1 MSSSREPPRRISPRR
16 CRWARGQALTPQ
28 EVSRGCWHPRH
39 GHSASWVALVAP
51 CNARS
56 WPRGGDE
63 AARSTLSCWSGGRGH
78 PGDILGTSRGHP
90 GDIHQLLL
98 LAALQQS
105 LSPSCSRQ
113 DPAQEVPPTFPNLP
127 KMPPGEGPQRFPALP
142 PAAGHCPYQVG
153 CGGRALGVL
162 LGRIARAG
170 TEVGAGH
177 AAPVEGAQDADGG
190 LARAEDEELLPV
202 TRVGGV
208 VPQHLA

>member
-1 MSSSREPPRRISPRR
+1 M
-16 CRWARGQALTPQ
+16 AAGTPTM
-28 EVSRGCWHPRH
+28 VT
-39 GHSASWVALVAP
+39 ASWVALVAP
-51 CNARS
+51 CNVRS
-56 WPRGGDE
+56 RPRGGDE
-63 AARSTLSCWSGGRGH
+63 AARSTLPRWSGGRGH

-90 GDIHQLLL
+90 GDIHQLLV

-105 LSPSCSRQ
+105 FPPGCSQRG
-113 DPAQEVPPTFPNLP
+113 PALEVPPTCPNLP

-142 PAAGHCPYQVG
+142 PAAGRCPYQVG
-153 CGGRALGVL
+153 RGGRALGVL

-170 TEVGAGH
+170 AEVGAGH